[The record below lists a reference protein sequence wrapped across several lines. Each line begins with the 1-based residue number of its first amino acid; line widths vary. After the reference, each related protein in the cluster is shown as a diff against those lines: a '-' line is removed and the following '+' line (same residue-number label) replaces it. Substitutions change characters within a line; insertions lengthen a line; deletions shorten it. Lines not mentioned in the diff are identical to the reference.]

1 MKGLSGQY
9 LKVKVF
15 LNHSNK
21 DNQLGFVDILEG
33 CGRNNILASPGFA
46 SMMASRAA

>member
-1 MKGLSGQY
+1 M
-9 LKVKVF
+9 KVF

-33 CGRNNILASPGFA
+33 PGGNTAASPGFVSVVA
-46 SMMASRAA
+46 NKAA